1 MQSEFKAE
9 ASDFPV
15 APPLKSYLAEDW
27 ATFVFF
33 WALALTVFL
42 QFFTRYV
49 LNDSLAWTEEIARY
63 ELICVTFI
71 GASVAVR
78 KNTHIH
84 VEFFY
89 IYFPLPL
96 ARALSTLVD
105 VIRTAFYAVCTYLSW
120 QVAEIMKTQ
129 QMVVIDW
136 PLSYLYWIVL
146 VGFAAMTFRS
156 VQVSLHHWRTQDSLL
171 IRTHTEGRHQ

>member
-1 MQSEFKAE
+1 MESEFKAE
-9 ASDFPV
+9 AADFPV
-15 APPLKSYLAEDW
+15 APPLKSYSVEDW

-33 WALALTVFL
+33 WALAITVFL
-42 QFFTRYV
+42 QFFTRYI

-63 ELICVTFI
+63 ELICVTFV
-71 GASVAVR
+71 GAAVAVR

-89 IYFPLPL
+89 IYFPTWL
-96 ARALSTLVD
+96 AKTLSMSVD
-105 VIRTAFYAVCTYLSW
+105 VVRTGFYAICTYLAW

-136 PLSYLYWIVL
+136 PLSYLYWIV
-146 VGFAAMTFRS
+146 VAGFAAMTIRS
-156 VQVSLHHWRTQDSLL
+156 LQVSIEHWRSGSSVL
-171 IRTHTEGRHQ
+171 IRTRTEGRHQ